1 MKTALLLIAALAGNF
16 QARNF
21 ESRNVEDQAV
31 SYPPKPAPRIYSS
44 HKFGLM
50 MKVPSGLSFCA
61 LPKEWAGSE
70 EGTVLFL
77 KPPSGCLVTGAD
89 SSTTRL
95 ISGFVPSITVSY
107 RSNIGRYDHFDGEIP
122 PSRTSQELARQF
134 CPDFST
140 SPDLKLFDQPALTCR
155 LALNGDKVRIV
166 LMSVYDSANSTLL
179 VSLLTTKERVAS
191 DRRILAKVA
200 SAITACKV
208 SPDKEKSKLSA
219 CSKAAVW

>member
-1 MKTALLLIAALAGNF
+1 MKTALLLMAALAGNF
-16 QARNF
+16 QGK
-21 ESRNVEDQAV
+21 AV
-31 SYPPKPAPRIYSS
+31 SYSPKPAPRIYVS

-77 KPPSGCLVTGAD
+77 KPPSGCIATDAD
-89 SSTTRL
+89 SSSTARPTAA
-95 ISGFVPSITVSY
+95 FAPSITVSY

-122 PSRTSQELARQF
+122 PSRTSEELARQF
-134 CPDFST
+134 CPDFSV
-140 SPDLKLFDQPALTCR
+140 SSDMKLFDQPALTCR

-179 VSLLTTKERVAS
+179 VSLLTTKDRIAS
-191 DRRILAKVA
+191 DRKILGKVA
-200 SAITACKV
+200 SAISVCKV
-208 SPDKEKSKLSA
+208 SSDKGKTAVPA
-219 CSKAAVW
+219 CPKAAVW